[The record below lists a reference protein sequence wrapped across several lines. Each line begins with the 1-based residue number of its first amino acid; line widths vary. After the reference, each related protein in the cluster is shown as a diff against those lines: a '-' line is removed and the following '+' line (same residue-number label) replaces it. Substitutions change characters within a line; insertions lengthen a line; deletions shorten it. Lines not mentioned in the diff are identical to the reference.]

1 VARRAALL
9 RFPAVRA
16 ALESLAGR
24 ITIDDMRR
32 MNRAVD
38 SDRQDP
44 AAVAR
49 EFLTRLER
57 ERPSK
62 G

>member
-1 VARRAALL
+1 MLLAR
-9 RFPAVRA
+9 PDVRR

-24 ITIDDMRR
+24 ITVDDMRR

-38 SDRQDP
+38 ADRRDP
-44 AAVAR
+44 ADVAG
-49 EFLTRLER
+49 EFLARLER